1 MNVNTIV
8 TLLGKEYTLLFR
20 NKIFALF
27 SGALLLVLIGLYY
40 VLPSEIPMEEPSIA
54 VYSEVDAADF
64 FHAWDEGAEAI
75 RYERIPSAEAL
86 IDSVQNGEHSAGIII
101 TEKVWQDI
109 MDGKPADVT
118 LYTAPGL
125 ADEHVRSMAFILEI
139 VFSEMVF
146 RQQGSALRIA
156 TEEIFVGEDILQN
169 TVPFKDQMIP
179 LLVSLLL
186 VMEVFS
192 LGISLV
198 EEKESRSIKA
208 VLAAPVG
215 MGEFLFAK
223 NFAGISVICGQ
234 ILIFLAAVGAL
245 DSQFPAIVWAIL
257 AGAALTTGISAVLAA
272 FSNDMMSLISK
283 GVFAMIVMVVPLFGV
298 LFPGMLSWW
307 MRVIPTYMLADSLSL
322 LINRGAVCGDVA
334 VQLGVLSVIA
344 LAILFAGVICIR
356 EKVQCQ

>member
-1 MNVNTIV
+1 MNVRTIV

-20 NKIFALF
+20 NKIFVLF
-27 SGALLLVLIGLYY
+27 SGALLFVLIGLYH
-40 VLPSEIPMEEPSIA
+40 VLPAEIPMAEPAIA
-54 VYSEVDAADF
+54 VYSEVDAAAF

-75 RYERIPSAEAL
+75 RYERLPSAETL
-86 IDSVQNGEHSAGIII
+86 IESVQNGDQMAGMII
-101 TEKVWQDI
+101 TEKTWQAI
-109 MDGKPADVT
+109 MDGRPAAVT

-146 RQQGSALRIA
+146 RMQGSALRIA
-156 TEEIFVGEDILQN
+156 VEEIFVGEDIMQS

-179 LLVSLLL
+179 LLVTLLL

-198 EEKESRSIKA
+198 EEKESRNIKA

-223 NFAGISVICGQ
+223 NLAGISVICGQ
-234 ILIFLAAVGAL
+234 ILLFLAAAGAL
-245 DSQFPAIVWAIL
+245 GPQLPAVVWAIL
-257 AGAALTTGISAVLAA
+257 AGAALTTGVSAVLAA

-283 GVFAMIVMVVPLFGV
+283 GVFVMIVMVVPLFGV
-298 LFPGMLSWW
+298 LFPGMLSSW
-307 MRVIPTYMLADSLSL
+307 MRVMPTYMLADSLSL
-322 LINRGAVCGDVA
+322 LINRGAAGGDVA
-334 VQLGVLSVIA
+334 AQLGVLSVSA
-344 LAILFAGVICIR
+344 LAVLFAGVICIR

>member
-1 MNVNTIV
+1 M
-8 TLLGKEYTLLFR
+8 
-20 NKIFALF
+20 A
-27 SGALLLVLIGLYY
+27 
-40 VLPSEIPMEEPSIA
+40 EPAIA
-54 VYSEVDAADF
+54 VYSEVDAAGF
-64 FHAWDEGAEAI
+64 FHAWDAGAEAI
-75 RYERIPSAEAL
+75 RYERLPSAEAL
-86 IDSVQNGEHSAGIII
+86 IDSVQNGDQLAGLII
-101 TEKVWQDI
+101 TEEIWQDI
-109 MDGKPADVT
+109 MDGRPADVT

-146 RQQGSALRIA
+146 RMQGPALRIV
-156 TEEIFVGEDILQN
+156 TEEIFVGEDIMQSA
-169 TVPFKDQMIP
+169 VSFKDQMIP

-215 MGEFLFAK
+215 IGEFLFAK
-223 NFAGISVICGQ
+223 NLAGISVICGQ
-234 ILIFLAAVGAL
+234 ILLFLAAVGAL
-245 DSQFPAIVWAIL
+245 GSQFPAIVWAIL
-257 AGAALTTGISAVLAA
+257 SGPALTTGISAVLAA

-283 GVFAMIVMVVPLFGV
+283 GVFVMIVMVVQLFGV
-298 LFPGMLSWW
+298 LFPGMLSAW

-322 LINRGAVCGDVA
+322 LINKGSACGDVA